1 MAVLNLWSS
10 SKNGRVISED
20 NNKYMQPKMET
31 TRSENYYRAKVVLV
45 ILMEYCNQ

>member
-20 NNKYMQPKMET
+20 NNKCAQPKIET
-31 TRSENYYRAKVVLV
+31 TTSENYYITK
-45 ILMEYCNQ
+45 